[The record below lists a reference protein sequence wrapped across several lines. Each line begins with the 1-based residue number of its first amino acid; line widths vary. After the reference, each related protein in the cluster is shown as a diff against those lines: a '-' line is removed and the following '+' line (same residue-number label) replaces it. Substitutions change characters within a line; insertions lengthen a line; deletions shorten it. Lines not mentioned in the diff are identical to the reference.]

1 MERLP
6 ELLAR
11 WQDDALDADEYE
23 EFVRILGEPDARAEL
38 AQELLDLNTIRE
50 AFAEIRA
57 EKAVDEVRAEEEA
70 CAADTVNSADAVA
83 VDAAPVDEGPAGETV
98 DEAKSGRHR
107 KRLRRPFR
115 ILRLRGRSSPG
126 TALAVAAGLAAA
138 ATVVIAVLLD
148 SPPRREDERDRV
160 AETSHV
166 PVRQPVTPAPPN
178 YEAPAPAPEVRIARL
193 DKAEGAV
200 EIATRGGAWRPA
212 TPGAPLASGSRIR
225 TRSSRARVVFESGT
239 VLLMNRFT
247 TLAMARGDAAP
258 LVDMSGGEVFVE
270 IAARDTGFCVA
281 TPHGRAVDLGTRFG
295 VGADRDRTVIFVT
308 EGLVTAS
315 TDAGSADIGA
325 GEEVALTGLGA
336 LPGTVRPAR
345 DLGSRLAWTK
355 AFSPARPEPPAPPG
369 PDGPAVVSFTLM
381 NTDTDRPIRGFAPLV
396 DGAVVDLARVG
407 ARYISVRADTV
418 PARLGSVRFELDG
431 DPEFNVESIIPYT
444 LSTDTDGDCE
454 PWKTPLGSHVLTA
467 VPYLLSRGRG
477 EAGTP
482 LTIRFRV
489 IDSRK
494 RR

>member
-23 EFVRILGEPDARAEL
+23 EFVRFLGEPDARAEL
-38 AQELLDLNTIRE
+38 AQELLDLDTIRG

-148 SPPRREDERDRV
+148 SPPQREDERDRV

-166 PVRQPVTPAPPN
+166 PVRQPVMPAPRSP
-178 YEAPAPAPEVRIARL
+178 EAAPEVRIARL
-193 DKAEGAV
+193 DRAEGAV
-200 EIATRGGAWRPA
+200 EVSSRGDAWKLA

-239 VLLMNRFT
+239 VLLISRFT

-295 VGADRDRTVIFVT
+295 VGADRDRTVIVVT

-355 AFSPARPEPPAPPG
+355 AFSPARPEPPAPPS

-381 NTDTDRPIRGFAPLV
+381 NTDTDHPIRGFAPPV
-396 DGAVVDLARVG
+396 DGAVVDLARLR
-407 ARYISVRADTV
+407 ARNISVRADTV

-431 DPEFNVESIIPYT
+431 DRDFNVESIVPYT
-444 LSTDTDGDCE
+444 LSTDTDGDCQ
-454 PWKTPLGSHVLTA
+454 PWKAPLGVHTLKA
-467 VPYLLSRGRG
+467 VPYTLPRGRG

-494 RR
+494 GK